1 MTVETTDS
9 KSHVGS
15 AESSPEDVGPS
26 YLERYKEIL
35 TQANE
40 ALGKVDWGQISLYGK
55 AVAVIVGVIV
65 AQVLI
70 KGIIDTINLLPVVPG
85 LLELFG
91 LVVAV
96 RWSWRNLAT
105 SEKRTAVVNR
115 AQSLR
120 KDYLG

>member
-1 MTVETTDS
+1 MTVETPDIKDQPADAGAAS
-9 KSHVGS
+9 QQPDLG
-15 AESSPEDVGPS
+15 

-35 TQANE
+35 AQANE
-40 ALGKVDWGQISLYGK
+40 TLGKVDWSQISLYGK
-55 AVAVIVGVIV
+55 IIGILVGVVV
-65 AQVLI
+65 AQILI
-70 KGIIDTINLLPVVPG
+70 KGVIDTINLLPVVPG

-105 SEKRTAVVNR
+105 SEKRTAVVSKV
-115 AQSLR
+115 QGIR